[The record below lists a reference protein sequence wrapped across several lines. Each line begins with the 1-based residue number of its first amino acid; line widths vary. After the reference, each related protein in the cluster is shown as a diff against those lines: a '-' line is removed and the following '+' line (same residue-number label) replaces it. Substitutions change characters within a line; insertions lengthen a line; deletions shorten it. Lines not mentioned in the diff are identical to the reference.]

1 MRVVVA
7 VVLSVISLTVLSL
20 HVALCLHY
28 PSPLFAVTLLLN
40 PSLFSRLTRGKGVG
54 RARQRKEVGDGVNP
68 LWYTQIDILK
78 KFVQV
83 GMDIILWFVP
93 YQLSWYKK
101 CKEKKNRKESC

>member
-1 MRVVVA
+1 M
-7 VVLSVISLTVLSL
+7 
-20 HVALCLHY
+20 
-28 PSPLFAVTLLLN
+28 
-40 PSLFSRLTRGKGVG
+40 
-54 RARQRKEVGDGVNP
+54 NP